1 MKGGYSAS
9 GNHRALILVPFGEAQ
24 LARLRRRLD
33 VNYES
38 WMETRELR
46 DPEELGARIH
56 DDRCDILV
64 VEVDFLAEEVF
75 EAAPGLG
82 LVGVCRATNSHVD
95 LEATTRHGVLVVN
108 TLLSQRSG
116 RRRARPGTDAVPGAP
131 HSREA
136 RPLRGATLVR
146 A

>member
-9 GNHRALILVPFGEAQ
+9 GNHLALILAPFGEAQ

-56 DDRCDILV
+56 DDGCDILV

-82 LVGVCRATNSHVD
+82 LVGVCRATTSPSPGGH
-95 LEATTRHGVLVVN
+95 HPP
-108 TLLSQRSG
+108 
-116 RRRARPGTDAVPGAP
+116 RRASGQHPSVATPRPSPSMPWD
-131 HSREA
+131 
-136 RPLRGATLVR
+136 
-146 A
+146 